1 MNTKKERA
9 IEGHLRHYSTYKVG
23 INNCQKQLDF
33 LMPNITATYDYIGG
47 NSFHIAN
54 TTEQI
59 AIDRIESKRALD
71 LHEEIERYK
80 IICESIEKAIADLKP
95 QEKEFVEL
103 RYFQCMAMQEV
114 TSAMGY
120 SEEKSAYRIRRH
132 VLDKLVISLNNL
144 ISL

>member
-9 IEGHLRHYSTYKVG
+9 IEAHLRHYSTYKVG
-23 INNCQKQLDF
+23 INNCQMQLDF

-54 TTEQI
+54 TTEQV

-71 LHEEIERYK
+71 LHEEIERYR
-80 IICESIEKAIADLKP
+80 IICESIEKAFEDLKP
-95 QEKEFVEL
+95 QEKEFVEF
-103 RYFQCMAMQEV
+103 RYFNCMSMSEV
-114 TSAMGY
+114 TNMMGY

-132 VLDKLVISLNNL
+132 VLDKLLISLNNL
-144 ISL
+144 INL